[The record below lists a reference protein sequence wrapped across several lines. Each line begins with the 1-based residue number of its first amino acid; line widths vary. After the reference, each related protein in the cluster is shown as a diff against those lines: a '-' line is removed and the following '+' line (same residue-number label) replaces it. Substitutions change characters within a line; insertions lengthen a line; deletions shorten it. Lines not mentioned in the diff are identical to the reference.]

1 MSEREEEPEDDF
13 PLGDGTAD
21 SEAEVQ
27 CPYCGEVVEITLDPG
42 GGMLQEYVEDC
53 QVCCRPW
60 RVRVNYQADG
70 RAIVSLEADD
80 EE

>member
-13 PLGDGTAD
+13 PLGDGAAD
-21 SEAEVQ
+21 TEAEVQ
-27 CPYCGEVVEITLDPG
+27 CPYCGEVVEIVLDPA

-60 RVRVNYQADG
+60 QVRVNYQADG
-70 RAIVSLEADD
+70 RAIVSLESDD